1 MIAPRRP
8 SATTTPQKGILRSP
22 LVLLGLGLLGVV
34 GIVVVVIVV
43 AGGFLSRTSDSLW
56 DYGQK
61 RIAAD
66 IADPELRGITRALSS
81 SLHNKAIDQVAPRD
95 LRGRRGLSMPDPE
108 PYYSALRS
116 LIRDELRPMDG
127 AGRFDES
134 ILKDFWESRNCKE
147 WTSYVVH
154 LKSDGTYRDAAFD
167 LSDSRYENLSPMP
180 GGTWRYNA
188 GILTWRMA
196 GSQDDPNSVVRKGPN
211 GFVLKEGDGSYTY
224 FRRLSPPPGLAAKLR

>member
-8 SATTTPQKGILRSP
+8 SAATTPQKGILRSP

-95 LRGRRGLSMPDPE
+95 LRGRRGLSMPDPGAARRRLVPE
-108 PYYSALRS
+108 PSRIGHRAR
-116 LIRDELRPMDG
+116 G
-127 AGRFDES
+127 AR
-134 ILKDFWESRNCKE
+134 R
-147 WTSYVVH
+147 
-154 LKSDGTYRDAAFD
+154 
-167 LSDSRYENLSPMP
+167 ENL
-180 GGTWRYNA
+180 
-188 GILTWRMA
+188 
-196 GSQDDPNSVVRKGPN
+196 
-211 GFVLKEGDGSYTY
+211 F
-224 FRRLSPPPGLAAKLR
+224 